1 MKTVEKSVLIWFTA
15 QEMFDLVVDVAS
27 YPQFLPWCDQTH
39 ILNLEEQGMTAR
51 IGMAFGGL
59 HKSFTTRNTHV
70 PGRKVQLSLID
81 GPFKQLDG
89 VWNFIP
95 LGEEQACRVEL
106 KLSYSF
112 DSVFGALVGPVFDRI
127 AATLVDAFVKRAE
140 VVYPR

>member
-1 MKTVEKSVLIWFTA
+1 VT
-15 QEMFDLVVDVAS
+15 DVAR
-27 YPQFLPWCDQTH
+27 YPEFLPWCDHAAVLAT
-39 ILNLEEQGMTAR
+39 EPDGMKAEVG
-51 IGMAFGGL
+51 ISFGGIRQT
-59 HKSFTTRNTHV
+59 FTTRNTHV
-70 PGRKVQLSLID
+70 PGRRVQLSLID

>member
-27 YPQFLPWCDQTH
+27 YPQFLPWCDQTQ
-39 ILNLEEQGMTAR
+39 ILSIEDSGMTAR
-51 IGMAFGGL
+51 IGMTFGGL
-59 HKSFTTRNTHV
+59 HKSFTTRNAHV
-70 PGRKVQLSLID
+70 AGRQVKLSLID
-81 GPFKQLDG
+81 GPFKQLEG

>member
-27 YPQFLPWCDQTH
+27 YPQFLPWCDQTQ

-59 HKSFTTRNTHV
+59 HKSFTTRNTHI
-70 PGRKVQLSLID
+70 PGRQVQLSLID

-112 DSVFGALVGPVFDRI
+112 DSVFGTLVGPVFDRI

-140 VVYPR
+140 AVYPR

>member
-27 YPQFLPWCDQTH
+27 YPQFLPWCDQTQ
-39 ILNLEEQGMTAR
+39 ILSIEDGGMTAR

-59 HKSFTTRNTHV
+59 HKSFTTRNAHV
-70 PGRKVQLSLID
+70 AGRQVKLSLID
-81 GPFKQLDG
+81 GPFKQLEG

>member
-39 ILNLEEQGMTAR
+39 ILNTEEDGMTAR

-70 PGRKVQLSLID
+70 PGRQVQLSLID

-106 KLSYSF
+106 KLTYSF

-140 VVYPR
+140 AVYPR

>member
-1 MKTVEKSVLIWFTA
+1 
-15 QEMFDLVVDVAS
+15 
-27 YPQFLPWCDQTH
+27 
-39 ILNLEEQGMTAR
+39 
-51 IGMAFGGL
+51 
-59 HKSFTTRNTHV
+59 
-70 PGRKVQLSLID
+70 LID

>member
-27 YPQFLPWCDQTH
+27 YPQFLPWCDQTQ
-39 ILNLEEQGMTAR
+39 ILSIEDSGMTAR
-51 IGMAFGGL
+51 IGMTFGGL
-59 HKSFTTRNTHV
+59 HKSFTTRNAHV
-70 PGRKVQLSLID
+70 AGRQVKLSLID

-112 DSVFGALVGPVFDRI
+112 DSVFGAMVGPVFDRI

>member
-27 YPQFLPWCDQTH
+27 YPAFLPWCDQTQV
-39 ILNLEEQGMTAR
+39 LSTEEHGMTAR

-59 HKSFTTRNTHV
+59 HKSFTTHNTHV
-70 PGRKVQLSLID
+70 PGRQVQLQLID
-81 GPFKQLDG
+81 GPFKHLDG

-106 KLSYSF
+106 QLSYSF
-112 DSVFGALVGPVFDRI
+112 DSMFGALVGPVFDKI
-127 AATLVDAFVKRAE
+127 ASTLVDAFVKRAE
-140 VVYPR
+140 AVYPR

>member
-39 ILNLEEQGMTAR
+39 ILNTEEDGMTAR

-70 PGRKVQLSLID
+70 PGRQVQLSLID

-140 VVYPR
+140 AVYPR

>member
-39 ILNLEEQGMTAR
+39 ILNTEEDGMTAR

-59 HKSFTTRNTHV
+59 HKSFTTRNTHA
-70 PGRKVQLSLID
+70 PGRQVQLSLID